1 MSLFVSVIFLCL
13 SLFSQQ
19 IIEESIVINVEVPVR
34 VFKAGTFVD
43 NLTIDD
49 FEVFEE
55 GILQKIEAVYLV
67 KKRTIERSEEMRRFS
82 PETSRDFYL
91 FFETSDYT
99 AKLGDAIEH
108 FIHNVISPG
117 DYLMVVTPMKTYKL
131 NDRALRLLP
140 REDIVNR
147 IKGMLRKDILIG
159 YSEYRRA
166 ISDLEKLALSLTTTL
181 AGRKKVLGQ
190 VDEFGTDEYNEMPVD
205 EQLMRYDLLLSKLE
219 NLRHV
224 DQKKLLDFA
233 EILKGKEGQKN
244 IFMFYQREYIPQVES
259 RILNQYMSMYQDR
272 PDIQQTLS
280 GLFEFHRRYIPFN
293 VDKIKKAYADSS
305 ISIHFLYI
313 TKPPQRSF
321 GLTMQEQSEDIFS
334 AFREM
339 AHATGGFVD
348 TSANPDFLFQKAVEA
363 SENYYL
369 LYYSPLNYKKDG
381 KFKEIKVKVKDKNY
395 RVFNRAG
402 YFAN

>member
-1 MSLFVSVIFLCL
+1 VSLFVSVIFLCL

-55 GILQKIEAVYLV
+55 GIPQKIEAVYLV

-91 FFETSDYT
+91 FFETSEYT

-108 FIHNVISPG
+108 FIHNVIFPG
-117 DYLMVVTPMKTYKL
+117 DYLTIVTPMKTYRL
-131 NDRALRLLP
+131 NDKALRLLP

-147 IKGMLRKDILIG
+147 IKGMVRRDSIVG
-159 YSEYRRA
+159 NSEYRST
-166 ISDLEKLALSLTTTL
+166 INELEKLAKSLTATL
-181 AGRKKVLGQ
+181 AANAKEFKQ
-190 VDEFGTDEYNEMPVD
+190 VDESGAEQYDEMPVD
-205 EQLMRYDLLLSKLE
+205 EQLTRYDHLLSKLE
-219 NLRHV
+219 NLRYV
-224 DQKKLLDFA
+224 DQERLLYFA
-233 EILKGKEGQKN
+233 EYLKDKEGQKN
-244 IFMFYQREYIPQVES
+244 IFLFYQKEFIPQVES
-259 RILNQYMSMYQDR
+259 KILDQSMSMYQDR
-272 PDIQQTLS
+272 PDIQHTLS
-280 GLFEFHRRYIPFN
+280 GLFEFHRRYTSFN

-321 GLTMQEQSEDIFS
+321 GLTMQEKSEDIFS

-339 AHATGGFVD
+339 AHATGGFAD
-348 TSANPDFLFQKAVEA
+348 SSANPDFLFQKAVEA

-381 KFKEIKVKVKDKNY
+381 KFKEIKVKVKDKDY
-395 RVFNRAG
+395 EVFNRAG

>member
-91 FFETSDYT
+91 FFETSEYT

-108 FIHNVISPG
+108 FIHNVIFPG
-117 DYLMVVTPMKTYKL
+117 DYLTVVTPMKTYRL
-131 NDRALRLLP
+131 NDKALRLLP

-147 IKGMLRKDILIG
+147 IKGMVRRDSMVG
-159 YSEYRRA
+159 NSEYRST
-166 ISDLEKLALSLTTTL
+166 INELEKLAKSLTATL
-181 AGRKKVLGQ
+181 AANAKEFKQ
-190 VDEFGTDEYNEMPVD
+190 VDESGAEQYDEMPID
-205 EQLMRYDLLLSKLE
+205 EQLTRYDHLLSKLE
-219 NLRHV
+219 NLRYV
-224 DQKKLLDFA
+224 DQERLLYFA
-233 EILKGKEGQKN
+233 EYLKDKEGQKN
-244 IFMFYQREYIPQVES
+244 IFLFYQKEFIPQVES
-259 RILNQYMSMYQDR
+259 KILDQSMSMYQDR
-272 PDIQQTLS
+272 PDIQHTLS
-280 GLFEFHRRYIPFN
+280 GLFEFHRRYTSFN

-321 GLTMQEQSEDIFS
+321 GLTMQEKSEDIFS

-339 AHATGGFVD
+339 AHATGGFAD
-348 TSANPDFLFQKAVEA
+348 SSANPDFLFQKAVEA

-381 KFKEIKVKVKDKNY
+381 KFKEIKVKVKDKDY
-395 RVFNRAG
+395 EVFNRAG

>member
-13 SLFSQQ
+13 SLSSQQ

-55 GILQKIEAVYLV
+55 GIPQKIEAVYLV

-91 FFETSDYT
+91 FFEISEYS

-131 NDRALRLLP
+131 NDEALRLLR

-166 ISDLEKLALSLTTTL
+166 VSELEKLALSLTTTL
-181 AGRKKVLGQ
+181 AGRKKELGQ
-190 VDEFGTDEYNEMPVD
+190 VDEFGADEYNEMPVD

-272 PDIQQTLS
+272 PDIQQTFS

-313 TKPPQRSF
+313 TTPPQRSF